1 MGRLA
6 RDNATLCLLSETFN
20 QNYLPFAK
28 LWRVN
33 ILIQELRY
41 HLLVLVPQDI
51 ANNGSFA
58 VYKMQFSA
66 IAGVTIL
73 AFSMSNT

>member
-6 RDNATLCLLSETFN
+6 HDNAALCLLSETLN

-28 LWRVN
+28 LGRVN
-33 ILIQELRY
+33 LLIQGLLY
-41 HLLVLVPQDI
+41 HLLVPVPQDI
-51 ANNGSFA
+51 ANSRPFG
-58 VYKMQFSA
+58 VYKVQFSV
-66 IAGVTIL
+66 IPGVSIL